1 MSSDTGQAAVHETC
15 RLGWARAEGAGRT
28 HSVGTRRLIHEG
40 EWHCTATT
48 GSVQLLL
55 LIRVNSV
62 PNPLQEQAVM
72 EESEYLALDIG
83 LLLPKSLTLS
93 MFFWLQWLML

>member
-1 MSSDTGQAAVHETC
+1 MTKFLRRSLILQRVQFGRAALMSSSPANKVK
-15 RLGWARAEGAGRT
+15 
-28 HSVGTRRLIHEG
+28 I
-40 EWHCTATT
+40 
-48 GSVQLLL
+48 
-55 LIRVNSV
+55 
-62 PNPLQEQAVM
+62 AVM